1 MASAGPSE
9 ASEGNT
15 VGPIETADLV
25 TALNTVEDLIYRLD
39 SLNDPDCFEGITLR
53 LDVLK
58 RYFVNVGIDDR
69 TFELVD
75 TAYRVLHQCEQRF
88 NASRDS
94 TGPRKIYTGRR
105 GKPSFDINEEQVNFL
120 LEQGFNV
127 NEMSNMLGVG
137 KRTLE
142 RRMQS
147 FGLSV
152 TGKLCIFYG
161 YKPFPQN
168 IVYSSSSVD

>member
-1 MASAGPSE
+1 MASESSE
-9 ASEGNT
+9 VNAAT
-15 VGPIETADLV
+15 ETADIV
-25 TALNTVEDLIYRLD
+25 NALNIVEDLIHRLD
-39 SLNDPDCFEGITLR
+39 SLNDPDCVEGIALR

-69 TFELVD
+69 TLDLVD
-75 TAYRVLHQCEQRF
+75 SAYRLLHQCEQRF
-88 NASRDS
+88 KASRDS
-94 TGPRKIYTGRR
+94 TDPTKIYTGRR
-105 GKPSFDINEEQVNFL
+105 GKPAFDIKEEQVNFL

-127 NEMSNMLGVG
+127 GDISNMLGVS

-152 TGKLCIFYG
+152 TGELYTLL
-161 YKPFPQN
+161 
-168 IVYSSSSVD
+168 IVKTY